1 MPKRFHVVI
10 TGNHTAKD
18 KYADVQPAG
27 KLMYTSCEGGVW
39 HDMSQEGGEI
49 DNAFIKALKECLHK
63 DPNIQVGPYGHW
75 TAIPI
80 LLPNGKGL
88 LAHAIKFPDRSVFSS
103 KLYFESSKNGQAVKD
118 PHAGWDYSLQEKPKR
133 TEDVAGPQW

>member
-49 DNAFIKALKECLHK
+49 DNAFIKNLREYLENEPRIHGVE
-63 DPNIQVGPYGHW
+63 DVWGVII
-75 TAIPI
+75 T
-80 LLPNGKGL
+80 LPNGKRL
-88 LAHAIKFPDRSVFSS
+88 IAHSVKFPDRAVFDSYRYMTNNLFKS
-103 KLYFESSKNGQAVKD
+103 DK
-118 PHAGWDYSLQEKPKR
+118 PGWDYSLQEKPRR